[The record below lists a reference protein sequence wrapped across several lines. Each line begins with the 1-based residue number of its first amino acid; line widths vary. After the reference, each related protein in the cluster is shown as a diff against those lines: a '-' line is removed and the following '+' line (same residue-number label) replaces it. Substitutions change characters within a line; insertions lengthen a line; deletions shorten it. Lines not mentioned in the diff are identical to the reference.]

1 VIIKKKERIMEEKAK
16 YRAEIEAKLTQF
28 GETLNELKTK
38 QELRNETRP
47 TLPLDTTASKHE
59 AVAAKLRD
67 LESSDDEQGKQL
79 RSEIDTLM
87 SDIDSD
93 LRKALV
99 HFA

>member
-1 VIIKKKERIMEEKAK
+1 
-16 YRAEIEAKLTQF
+16 
-28 GETLNELKTK
+28 
-38 QELRNETRP
+38 
-47 TLPLDTTASKHE
+47 
-59 AVAAKLRD
+59 VAAKLRD